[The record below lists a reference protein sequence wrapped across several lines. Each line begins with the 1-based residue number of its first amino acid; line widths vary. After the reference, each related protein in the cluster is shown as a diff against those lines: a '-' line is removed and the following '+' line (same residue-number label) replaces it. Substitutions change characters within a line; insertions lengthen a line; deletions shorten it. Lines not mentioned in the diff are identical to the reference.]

1 MGPVTAVGLLRRAVV
16 PPHVVFRDLDDEAVL
31 LNLSTGV
38 YFGLD
43 TVGTRIWHLLLE
55 RGQLAAVR
63 DAIVEEY
70 DVTTDVSTADLLGF
84 VDALARAQ
92 LVELRGA

>member
-1 MGPVTAVGLLRRAVV
+1 M
-16 PPHVVFRDLDDEAVL
+16 VFRDLDDEAVL

-43 TVGTRIWHLLLE
+43 PVGTRIWHLLLE
-55 RGQLAAVR
+55 RGQIAAVR

-70 DVTTDVSTADLLGF
+70 DVTSAVAAADLLGF
-84 VDALARAQ
+84 VDDLARAQ
-92 LVELRGA
+92 LVELRDA